1 MSEDERLTT
10 TIKVRKTTLERL
22 KDIGRKGETYDDII
36 QRLFTKARI
45 KPKE

>member
-10 TIKVRKTTLERL
+10 TIKVRKATLEVL
-22 KDIGRKGETYDDII
+22 KSIGRKGETYDDII
-36 QRLFTKARI
+36 QRLFIKARI